1 MRIFFKV
8 EWYKRSELLQKGAVA
23 MREMRERI
31 MTDGWRKMEG
41 TLIFSVKQVE
51 LQPSP
56 DEKAEGFFEIS
67 GTEGEITEG
76 FVRSQD
82 ERMQCLTPYF
92 HGGTERIEYRFDA
105 AGMQQDEERSGSFFV
120 VSNYGEFELPWRVK
134 IQEKIP
140 VSSLG
145 EIRNLFHFTNLARAN
160 WQEAVKFF
168 YTKEFSR
175 ICGEENEEM
184 FNLYRGF
191 SRNYG
196 NEANVEEF
204 LIAVNKKQ
212 PVSFSVQSKEIR
224 IPEIRGHISEDIV
237 ITKNCWGP
245 VKIQVEVKGDFLNV
259 EKSWLG
265 EDDFLGNQCRMS
277 VFMDENRMHEGRNFG
292 QVTLCYA
299 HGTIAI
305 PVIVERRTMQAKA
318 KDRRSRELKKYNLR
332 MVRLYQEFRMKRMD
346 MKTWRNSAKE
356 CVEHMAHLSE
366 RSAVPK
372 LFHAQLLMT
381 EEKME
386 EAGWIL
392 DRVESY
398 MEGAE
403 PAVYCY
409 YLYLTTLYN
418 REEGYVRRVT
428 QEVGQLF
435 AQNPQEWRIAWLLLF
450 LSRDLNRSAAKKW
463 MFLEEQFKA
472 GCTSPVLYLEA
483 LQLLN
488 ANPTL
493 LLKLDSIAKQI
504 LMYGARNKYLSADL
518 TGHVIYLINR
528 EKYYDP
534 VLLEILKLSWEKC
547 QDTDTLQAICALLI
561 KGGKSGTEYYPWYLK
576 GVQKKLRITRLYEHY
591 MMSVDLSQRV
601 EIPKIVLLYFAY
613 QSNLDN
619 DYAAYLYAYVERHR
633 EEDPDLYIAYRPQ
646 IDRFVLSQLYKG
658 RINRHLAYLYRVALT
673 GPMLTPENARALA
686 ALLASVEVF
695 WQGEKKK
702 LIVVHAR
709 LKGEKVYVLRDGRA
723 YVDLYSRQDMLF
735 VEDEAKNRHL
745 INSEA
750 VLTPMFENTA
760 VGRDSQEENLPD
772 LEDLKGKVAAYAKEQ
787 LPFQLKM
794 TDVQQV
800 VIRPDNADSYL
811 AIAQEPALTKA
822 YGRKVRAALLH
833 YFFDEGRTEDMD
845 QLLKGLEP
853 EDIDRADR
861 ADAVRY
867 LVLQGFYE
875 KAYAWLK
882 GMDFEKQDARILMR
896 LCSRL
901 LEQQLFAEDDRMT
914 QLCFWAAVHGKY
926 DGLIL
931 QQLTDRF
938 EGSVNEMEALKNAA
952 EGFGINT
959 YPLCERIMEQM
970 LYTQK
975 DVTERMDLLRQYVA
989 EGGRSELEGAFLHR
1003 CAYSYVLG
1011 KQPIHI
1017 YMIHDILRM
1026 YKSKDPVTDM
1036 CKIACLQYYAKNK
1049 SAMDET
1055 VRHIIKDMAACMLR
1069 ENKILP
1075 VLKEFA
1081 DIVPGA
1087 EFLLDKTFIV
1097 YCGSPAVKAI
1107 LNYRILK
1114 KEEEQEDYQ
1123 SMEMLH
1129 VYEGISVM
1137 TFILFPGETLQYFVT
1152 EAEGAG
1158 NIADSGILKAE
1169 ECNEAAKMSRY
1180 GMLSEVTRQMPKGS
1194 AGRGQEWQSL
1204 ESLNRYLYTDYCV
1217 NALFEAQE

>member
-1 MRIFFKV
+1 
-8 EWYKRSELLQKGAVA
+8 

-31 MTDGWRKMEG
+31 MTDGWRRMEG
-41 TLIFSVKQVE
+41 TLTFSVKQVE
-51 LQPSP
+51 LQPLP

-67 GTEGEITEG
+67 GTEGEVTEG
-76 FVRSQD
+76 FVRSRD
-82 ERMQCLTPYF
+82 ERMQCLTPCF

-105 AGMQQDEERSGSFFV
+105 AGMQKDEMRSGSFFI
-120 VSNYGEFELPWRVK
+120 VSNYGEFELPWKVK
-134 IQEKIP
+134 IREKIP
-140 VSSLG
+140 ESSMG

-168 YTKEFSR
+168 YTKEFKA
-175 ICGEENEEM
+175 ICGEENEEL

-212 PVSFSVQSKEIR
+212 PVSFFVQAKEIR

-237 ITKNCWGP
+237 ITKSCWGP
-245 VKIQVEVKGDFLNV
+245 VKIQAEVKGDFLNV

-265 EDDFLGNQCRMS
+265 EDDFLGNQCRVP
-277 VFMDENRMHEGRNFG
+277 VFLDENRMHEGRNFG
-292 QVTLCYA
+292 QVILTYM
-299 HGTIAI
+299 HGTIVI
-305 PVIVERRTMQAKA
+305 PVIAQRRTMQAKA
-318 KDRRSRELKKYNLR
+318 RDRRSRDWKKYNLR

-346 MKTWRNSAKE
+346 MKTWRSGARE
-356 CVEHMAHLSE
+356 CVEHMAQLSE
-366 RSAVPK
+366 RSVVPK

-392 DRVESY
+392 DRAEDY
-398 MEGAE
+398 MENAE

-428 QEVGQLF
+428 QEVQQLF

-463 MFLEEQFKA
+463 MFLEEQFKT

-493 LLKLDSIAKQI
+493 LMKLDGVTKRI
-504 LMYGARNKYLSADL
+504 LMYGARNKFLSADL
-518 TGHVIYLINR
+518 TGHMIYLINR

-534 VLLEILKLSWEKC
+534 ILFEILKLSWQKS
-547 QDTDTLQAICALLI
+547 QNTDTLQAICTLLI
-561 KGGKSGTEYYPWYLK
+561 KGGKSGTEYYSWYLK

-591 MMSVDLSQRV
+591 MMSVDLSREV
-601 EIPKIVLLYFAY
+601 EIPQIVLLYFAY
-613 QSNLDN
+613 QSNLDSE
-619 DYAAYLYAYVERHR
+619 YAAYLYAYVEKHR
-633 EEDPDLYIAYRPQ
+633 EEDPDLYIAYRPL

-658 RINRHLAYLYRVALT
+658 KITRHLAYLYRAALS

-695 WQGEKKK
+695 WQGEQKK

-709 LKGEKVYVLRDGRA
+709 LKGEKAYMLRDGRA

-745 INSEA
+745 INTEA
-750 VLTPMFENTA
+750 VLTPMFEKA
-760 VGRDSQEENLPD
+760 AGCREGREKELPD
-772 LEDLKGKVAAYAKEQ
+772 LEALKRDVAAYAKEQ
-787 LPFQLKM
+787 ISYHLTV
-794 TDVQQV
+794 TDGPQI
-800 VIRPDNADSYL
+800 VIRESNAGSYL
-811 AIAQEPALTKA
+811 ALAQEPILTKS
-822 YGRKVRAALLH
+822 YGRKVRIALLR
-833 YFFDEGRTEDMD
+833 YFFDEDRTDDMD
-845 QLLKGLEP
+845 QLLKRLEP
-853 EDIDRADR
+853 EDIDGADR
-861 ADAVRY
+861 VDVVRY

-882 GMDFEKQDARILMR
+882 GMDFEKQDARVLMR

-914 QLCFWAAVHGKY
+914 QLCFWAAAHGKY

-931 QQLTDRF
+931 QQLTDHF
-938 EGSVNEMEALKNAA
+938 EGSVSEMEALKNEA

-975 DVTERMDLLRQYVA
+975 DVTERMDLLRQYVT

-1011 KQPIHI
+1011 QQPIHI

-1026 YKSKDPVTDM
+1026 LKSGERVTDM
-1036 CKIACLQYYAKNK
+1036 CKIACLQYYAKNRD
-1049 SAMDET
+1049 AMDEG
-1055 VRHIIKDMAACMLR
+1055 VRHIIKDLSVCMLR

-1087 EFLLDKTFIV
+1087 EFLLDKTFVV
-1097 YCGSPAVKAI
+1097 YCGKAASKAI

-1114 KEEEQEDYQ
+1114 KGEDQEDYQ
-1123 SMEMLH
+1123 SIEMLH

-1137 TFILFPGETLQYFVT
+1137 MFILFPGETLQYFVT
-1152 EAEGAG
+1152 EAEGTE
-1158 NIADSGILKAE
+1158 NIADSGMLKAE
-1169 ECNEAAKMSRY
+1169 ESNENDGRSRY
-1180 GMLSEVTRQMPKGS
+1180 GMLSEVTRQMLQESGEKG
-1194 AGRGQEWQSL
+1194 REWQSV
-1204 ESLNRYLYTDYCV
+1204 EMLNRYLYTDYCV
-1217 NALFEAQE
+1217 NTLFEVQE

>member
-1 MRIFFKV
+1 MQGLRMTGADPAKICR
-8 EWYKRSELLQKGAVA
+8 EKGAVA
-23 MREMRERI
+23 MREMREHI

-41 TLIFSVKQVE
+41 TLTFSVKQVE

-67 GTEGEITEG
+67 GSGDGAPEG
-76 FVRSQD
+76 FVRSRD
-82 ERMQCLTPYF
+82 ERMQCLTPCF

-105 AGMQQDEERSGSFFV
+105 AGMQKDEQRSGSFFI
-120 VSNYGEFELPWRVK
+120 VSNFGEFELPWKVK
-134 IQEKIP
+134 VQEKIP
-140 VSSLG
+140 ASSLG

-168 YTKEFSR
+168 YTKEFR
-175 ICGEENEEM
+175 AICGEENEEL

-212 PVSFSVQSKEIR
+212 PVGFFAQPKEIR

-245 VKIQVEVKGDFLNV
+245 VKIQVEAKGNFLNV
-259 EKSWLG
+259 EKSWLS
-265 EDDFLGNQCRMS
+265 EDDFLGNQCRMP
-277 VFMDENRMHEGRNFG
+277 VFVDEARMHEGRNFG
-292 QVTLCYA
+292 QIVLTYT
-299 HGTIAI
+299 HGTIEI
-305 PVIVERRTMQAKA
+305 PVVAQRRTMQARA
-318 KDRRSRELKKYNLR
+318 KERRGRELKKYNLR
-332 MVRLYQEFRMKRMD
+332 MVRLYQEFRMKRID
-346 MKTWRNSAKE
+346 MKTWRSGAKE

-366 RSAVPK
+366 RSVVPK

-392 DRVESY
+392 DRVEDF
-398 MEGAE
+398 MENE
-403 PAVYCY
+403 DPAVYCY

-418 REEGYVRRVT
+418 REETYVKRVT
-428 QEVGQLF
+428 QKVQQLF

-488 ANPTL
+488 VNPTL
-493 LLKLDSIAKQI
+493 LMKLDGIAKRI
-504 LMYGARNKYLSADL
+504 LAYGARNQYLSADL
-518 TGHVIYLINR
+518 TGHVISLINR

-534 VLLEILKLSWEKC
+534 VLLEILKLSWEKH
-547 QDTDTLQAICALLI
+547 QDTDTLQAICTLLI
-561 KGGKSGTEYYPWYLK
+561 KGGKSGTQYYDWYLK

-591 MMSVDLSQRV
+591 MMSLDLSREV
-601 EIPKIVLLYFAY
+601 DIPKIVLLYFAY
-613 QSNLDN
+613 QSNLDSE
-619 DYAAYLYAYVERHR
+619 YAAYLYAYVEKHR

-658 RINRHLAYLYRVALT
+658 RINRHLAYLYRTALP

-686 ALLASVEVF
+686 AMLASAEVF
-695 WQGEKKK
+695 WQGEEKK

-709 LKGEKVYVLRDGRA
+709 LKGEKVYVLRGGRA
-723 YVDLYSRQDMLF
+723 CVDLYSRQDMLF
-735 VEDEAKNRHL
+735 VEDETKHRHL
-745 INSEA
+745 INGEME
-750 VLTPMFENTA
+750 LTPLFEETA
-760 VGRDSQEENLPD
+760 GSREGREEELPG
-772 LEDLKGKVAAYAKEQ
+772 LESLKKEAAVHADKQ
-787 LPFQLKM
+787 LSFHLKM
-794 TDVQQV
+794 TDAQQV
-800 VIRPDNADSYL
+800 AVKADNAESYL
-811 AIAQEPALTKA
+811 AIAQEPALTKG
-822 YGRKVRAALLH
+822 YGRKVRIALLR
-833 YFFDEGRTEDMD
+833 YFFEEDRTEKMD
-845 QLLKGLEP
+845 QLLKDLEP
-853 EDIDRADR
+853 EDIDSADR

-901 LEQQLFAEDDRMT
+901 LERRLFGDEERMT
-914 QLCFWAAVHGKY
+914 QLCYWAAVHGKY
-926 DGLIL
+926 DALIL
-931 QQLTDRF
+931 QQLTDHF

-1003 CAYSYVLG
+1003 CAYSYVLK

-1026 YKSKDPVTDM
+1026 YRAGDRITDM
-1036 CKIACLQYYAKNK
+1036 CKIACLQYYARNK
-1049 SAMDET
+1049 DAMDESI
-1055 VRHIIKDMAACMLR
+1055 RHIVKEMAACMLR
-1069 ENKILP
+1069 ENKLLP

-1087 EFLLDKTFIV
+1087 EFLLDKTFVV
-1097 YCGSPAVKAI
+1097 YYGNAASKAI

-1114 KEEEQEDYQ
+1114 REEDQEDYQ
-1123 SMEMLH
+1123 SIEMLH

-1137 TFILFPGETLQYFVT
+1137 LFILFPGETLQYFVT
-1152 EAEGAG
+1152 EAEGAAR
-1158 NIADSGILKAE
+1158 IEDSGMLKAD
-1169 ECNEAAKMSRY
+1169 ECSESVSGSRY
-1180 GMLSEVTRQMPKGS
+1180 GMLGEVTRQMLQGG
-1194 AGRGQEWQSL
+1194 GRGGEWQSV
-1204 ESLNRYLYTDYCV
+1204 EALNRYLYTDYCV
-1217 NALFEAQE
+1217 NTLFEVQE